1 MSVDPGRESGVR
13 ASGEPEVRAG
23 GEPELR
29 VGGDP
34 ELRAGGDPEVVAHL
48 HAPSAPGTE
57 PGAACEH
64 ALREL
69 TPTELGAW
77 RGMLR
82 VHAALVK
89 ALDAELLEAHG
100 LPLTSYEV
108 LITLDAAPG
117 HRRRMSELADSV
129 LLSRS
134 GMTRL
139 VDRLERD
146 GLLARD
152 QCTDDGRGWFA
163 VLTDRGAELL
173 ADARA
178 THLAGV
184 RERFLRHL
192 GDTELRQLGAAW
204 EQVLPG
210 AADGAT
216 TAPPDDA
223 AEQDDLSR
231 RD

>member
-1 MSVDPGRESGVR
+1 MAGTSEIGNRRR
-13 ASGEPEVRAG
+13 AADEPRDA
-23 GEPELR
+23 R
-29 VGGDP
+29 
-34 ELRAGGDPEVVAHL
+34 
-48 HAPSAPGTE
+48 
-57 PGAACEH
+57 EH

-69 TPTELGAW
+69 TPMELGAW

-82 VHAALVK
+82 VHSALVK

-108 LITLDAAPG
+108 LITLEAAPD

-146 GLLARD
+146 GLLERD
-152 QCTDDGRGWFA
+152 QCADDGRGWFA
-163 VLTDRGAELL
+163 VLTERGAEVL
-173 ADARA
+173 AHARA

-184 RERFLRHL
+184 RERFLRHFSEA
-192 GDTELRQLGAAW
+192 ELHRLAEGW
-204 EQVLPG
+204 DRVVPG
-210 AADGAT
+210 AAGT
-216 TAPPDDA
+216 T
-223 AEQDDLSR
+223 DLSPS
-231 RD
+231 D